1 VEHLVIGV
9 LDHTRRSTHQT
20 HHTLKA
26 EGVFLMAKHSVLC
39 VDDDSGI
46 RKLYQNVLGT
56 YGYHVSV
63 ASSGRQAMKMFL
75 SRKVDAVLTDLEMPH
90 MTGAELAKRLK
101 HLRPQLPVLL
111 VSGSKSALAAPPS
124 DVDAAIAKGT
134 PVSELASQLE
144 RLIAQRKRGDVT
156 PRRLLPLGSI
166 LASIALVAYAVPR
179 LWP

>member
-1 VEHLVIGV
+1 
-9 LDHTRRSTHQT
+9 
-20 HHTLKA
+20 
-26 EGVFLMAKHSVLC
+26 MAKHRVLC

-75 SRKVDAVLTDLEMPH
+75 SRKVDAVLTDLEMPQ

-111 VSGSKSALAAPPS
+111 VSGSKSAIATPPS
-124 DVDAAIAKGT
+124 DVDAAIAKGA
-134 PVSELASQLE
+134 PVSELASKLDK
-144 RLIAQRKRGDVT
+144 LIAERKRGEVS
-156 PRRLLPLGSI
+156 PRRLVPLGSA
-166 LASIALVAYAVPR
+166 LATIALVAYALPR
-179 LWP
+179 LLR